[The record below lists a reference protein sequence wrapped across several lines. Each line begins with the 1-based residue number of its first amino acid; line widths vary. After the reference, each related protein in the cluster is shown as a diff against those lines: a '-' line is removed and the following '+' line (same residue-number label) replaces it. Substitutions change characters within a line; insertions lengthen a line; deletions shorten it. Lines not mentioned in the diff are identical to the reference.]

1 MNYVYDI
8 LLNFKEDFIDFYDW
22 NTRDGL
28 DHIRK
33 IPIFKVETKVLRDFI
48 DYSIELDRSELEKIE
63 NQTEIF
69 LGRKV
74 KNIRYACLLTDY
86 RKVLALK
93 LKDKKMYI
101 SDLLLDEEDSSL
113 DMTSLLPLW
122 DLKYQKLEKRET
134 NCFKTRKQLAFEKS
148 LYLELQKLMNE
159 NNLSKLKY
167 IYYECFDEKE
177 EKKEVMLHKIN
188 LELKENFSNFSKK
201 IDHLLKITN
210 TVI

>member
-33 IPIFKVETKVLRDFI
+33 IPIFKVETKVLRDFL
-48 DYSIELDRSELEKIE
+48 DYSIELESQELEKIE

-74 KNIRYACLLTDY
+74 KSVRYACLLTDS

-93 LKDKKMYI
+93 VKEKKMYI

-122 DLKYQKLEKRET
+122 DLKYKKLDKRVE
-134 NCFKTRKQLAFEKS
+134 NCFKTRKQIEFEKN
-148 LYLELQKLMNE
+148 LNLELQKLVNE
-159 NNLSKLKY
+159 KNLSKLKY

-188 LELKENFSNFSKK
+188 LELKENFSKFSKK
-201 IDHLLKITN
+201 IDYLLKITN

>member
-28 DHIRK
+28 DHVRK
-33 IPIFKVETKVLRDFI
+33 IPIFKVETKVLRDFL
-48 DYSIELDRSELEKIE
+48 DYSIELERKELEKIE

-74 KNIRYACLLTDY
+74 KNIRYACLLTDS

-93 LKDKKMYI
+93 VKDKKMYI

-113 DMTSLLPLW
+113 DMTSLLSLW
-122 DLKYQKLEKRET
+122 DLKYKRLDKRMPT
-134 NCFKTRKQLAFEKS
+134 SFKTRKQVEFEKN
-148 LYLELQKLMNE
+148 LDIELKKLMTEE
-159 NNLSKLKY
+159 NLAKLKY

-177 EKKEVMLHKIN
+177 EKKEVMLHKIH

>member
-8 LLNFKEDFIDFYDW
+8 LLNFKEEFIDFYDW

-33 IPIFKVETKVLRDFI
+33 IPIFKVETKVLRDFL
-48 DYSIELDRSELEKIE
+48 DYSIELDEKELVKIE

-74 KNIRYACLLTDY
+74 KSIRYACLITDS

-93 LKDKKMYI
+93 IKDKKVYI
-101 SDLLLDEEDSSL
+101 SDLLLDEEESSL
-113 DMTSLLPLW
+113 DMIALLSFW
-122 DLKYQKLEKRET
+122 DLKYKKKDKRTT
-134 NCFKTRKQLAFEKS
+134 NRFKTRKQLEFEKN
-148 LYLELQKLMNE
+148 LDLELQKLVNE
-159 NNLSKLKY
+159 KNLSKLKY

-177 EKKEVMLHKIN
+177 DKKDVMIHKIN
-188 LELKENFSNFSKK
+188 LELKENFINFSKK
-201 IDHLLKITN
+201 IDYLLKITN

>member
-33 IPIFKVETKVLRDFI
+33 IPIFKVETKVLRDFL
-48 DYSIELDRSELEKIE
+48 DYSIELERQELEKIE

-74 KNIRYACLLTDY
+74 KSIRYACLLTDS
-86 RKVLALK
+86 RKVIALK
-93 LKDKKMYI
+93 IKDKKMYI

-113 DMTSLLPLW
+113 DMTSLLSLW
-122 DLKYQKLEKRET
+122 DLKYKKLDKRVAT
-134 NCFKTRKQLAFEKS
+134 SFKTRKQVEFERN
-148 LYLELQKLMNE
+148 LDIELKKLMTE
-159 NNLSKLKY
+159 ENLSKLKY

-177 EKKEVMLHKIN
+177 EKREVMLHKIH

-201 IDHLLKITN
+201 IDYLLKITN